1 MAVKPLTAEDAG
13 KRVRIRARGGRALQ
27 PGWVW
32 PSERAYTGT
41 LVWDAT
47 TPDHPIGLQ
56 TIKGST
62 QKADLWFKAGT
73 EGEVLE

>member
-1 MAVKPLTAEDAG
+1 MTLRPLTAEDAG
-13 KRVRIRARGGRALQ
+13 KRVEIELAEPEHDGLARYYAG
-27 PGWVW
+27 
-32 PSERAYTGT
+32 Y
-41 LVWDAT
+41 LVWDDKTDPA
-47 TPDHPIGLQ
+47 HPIGLQ